1 MKKIG
6 IVSMKSELAELLE
19 HELNFFLKGKADFVR
34 YIVKDERVSIDEA
47 DVILLSG
54 EFVAKYVVIPQK
66 EKIPILS
73 PRRTLTM
80 EGWERLKSLK
90 SGIPML
96 LVNDSKESAEEV
108 VLLTKEL
115 GLDLDLHIYYP
126 SCKDF
131 PRLETAITPGE
142 TRFVP
147 SFVKNVIDIHDR
159 IFDPSVIL
167 ELLFRLNLF
176 EWEDLNKI
184 IEYSKTVKSTQPGLQ
199 RFLLDMATVKLD
211 LETVLSMTKQA
222 VIAYSKEDGKIL
234 LFNYLAE
241 KYLGQI
247 GIGKEMHSIF
257 QKMGLKYVDRELYN
271 EIIEMN
277 DAEMIV
283 NSKEVPGGTMMISFY
298 PVDLY
303 RDVERKH
310 AFKIKKAGMV
320 AKIDF
325 NAIVGGSKIQD
336 VVKLAKKM
344 AISDMPIL
352 LEGESG
358 TGKEL
363 FAQAIHNYS
372 KRSDGPFVPVNC
384 AALSEELLESEL
396 FGYEEGAFTG
406 AKKGGKAGLFEI
418 ANNGT
423 IFLDEISEIPFELQ
437 SKLLR
442 VLQEKEIIKVGGTNV
457 IPVNVR
463 IISATNM
470 NLFEMMEVGKF
481 RMDLFYRISTFQ
493 LHIPTLRERID
504 DLDLLLKYFVS
515 KKGYDIYFDP
525 ELVSLLKKHSWPGNG
540 REVENFVDYTGN
552 LFSGAIGINE
562 IPPYLSKKIFE
573 GIDVLNHSEIEVL
586 KFLHENRNSGRSKIA
601 KMCHIK
607 ENEVRKILSHLK
619 SLGYISVNVG
629 RIGASVS
636 ELGYQFLSTV
646 NKQY

>member
-1 MKKIG
+1 MKN
-6 IVSMKSELAELLE
+6 ELAELLE
-19 HELNFFLKGKADFVR
+19 HELSFFLKDKANFVR
-34 YIVKDERVSIDEA
+34 YIVKNEKVLIDEA

-54 EFVAKYVVIPQK
+54 EFVAKYVVMSQK

-80 EGWERLKSLK
+80 DGWEKLKSLR
-90 SGIPML
+90 GDLPML

-108 VLLTKEL
+108 VLLTREL

-126 SCKDF
+126 GCESF
-131 PRLETAITPGE
+131 PHLETAITPGE
-142 TRFVP
+142 ARYVP
-147 SFVKNVIDIHDR
+147 KFVKNVIDIHDR

-176 EWEDLNKI
+176 EWEDLHKI
-184 IEYSKTVKSTQPGLQ
+184 IEYSKTVKSAQPGLQ
-199 RFLLDMATVKLD
+199 KFLLDMATVRLD
-211 LETVLSMTKQA
+211 LETVLSMTEQA

-234 LFNYLAE
+234 VFNYLAE
-241 KYLGQI
+241 KYLNKI
-247 GIGKEMHSIF
+247 GIGEEIRPVF
-257 QKMGLKYVDRELYN
+257 QKMGLKRIDRELYN
-271 EIIEMN
+271 EIVEIDN
-277 DAEMIV
+277 SEMIV
-283 NSKEVPGGTMMISFY
+283 NSKEVPGGTVMISFY
-298 PVDLY
+298 PADLY

-310 AFKIKKAGMV
+310 AFKIKRAGMV
-320 AKIDF
+320 AKMDF
-325 NAIVGGSKIQD
+325 NAIVGGDKIQD

-358 TGKEL
+358 TGKEI

-372 KRSDGPFVPVNC
+372 KRSDGPFVPINC

-406 AKKGGKAGLFEI
+406 AKKGGKSGLLEI

-442 VLQEKEIIKVGGTNV
+442 VLQEKEIIKVGGTNI

-463 IISATNM
+463 IISATNV
-470 NLFEMMEVGKF
+470 NLFEMMENGKF

-493 LHIPTLRERID
+493 LHIPSLRERID
-504 DLDLLLKYFVS
+504 DLDVLLRYFAS
-515 KKGYDIYFDP
+515 KKGYSIHFDP
-525 ELVSLLKKHSWPGNG
+525 NLVFLLKKHSWPGNV

-552 LFSGAIGINE
+552 LFSGMIGISE
-562 IPPYLSKKIFE
+562 MPPYLSKKIFE
-573 GIDVLNHSEIEVL
+573 EKDVLNHSEIEVL
-586 KFLHENRNSGRSKIA
+586 QFLQKNKNSGRDKVA
-601 KMCHIK
+601 KMCHMK
-607 ENEVRKILSHLK
+607 ENEVRKVLSHLK
-619 SLGYISVNVG
+619 ALGYISVSVG
-629 RIGASVS
+629 RIGANVS
-636 ELGYQFLSTV
+636 KLGYQFLS
-646 NKQY
+646 NIDKNS